1 MKSNGF
7 GSFKQQIVVHVD
19 QGPASL
25 FENHSSFAKKGTID
39 GRHTFVWS
47 RLSTRKGDDE
57 GATSHLS
64 AVLKNI
70 PENAWSIDWGN
81 SLY

>member
-7 GSFKQQIVVHVD
+7 GSFKQKIVVHID
-19 QGPASL
+19 QGLALP
-25 FENHSSFAKKGTID
+25 FENHSSFANTGTID

-64 AVLKNI
+64 SVFKDI
-70 PENAWSIDWGN
+70 PENAWHIDWGN
-81 SLY
+81 SQY